1 MTLLDQAGEF
11 YASALR
17 QNQNQAFQMQLRSLI
32 TQHFG
37 NAGLNVL
44 NDVDRQRRTGTLPA
58 PGEDAQPPVVIGR
71 RMVSWN
77 RSGNVIALPSG
88 ALPMRRVLDLLPEI
102 EVYDFPL
109 EDGAAAAVDFVP
121 LTSHVVLGFEQ
132 MTAPAI
138 VREYTREQ
146 LAAYMDETGL
156 AYRPGASHRQLAG
169 ALRAHIVRKED

>member
-17 QNQNQAFQMQLRSLI
+17 ENQNQAFQIQLRSFI

-37 NAGLNVL
+37 TAGLNLV
-44 NDVDRQRRTGTLPA
+44 NDKDRQRRTGTLPA
-58 PGEDAQPPVVIGR
+58 SGEVAQPPLVIGR

-77 RSGNVIALPSG
+77 RSGNAIALPSG
-88 ALPMRRVLDLLPEI
+88 ALPIRRIVELLPET
-102 EVYDFPL
+102 EAYNYPS
-109 EDGAAAAVDFVP
+109 EDEAVVAVDFVP
-121 LTSHVVLGFEQ
+121 LTSHVVLGFEG
-132 MTAPAI
+132 MTPAAI

-146 LAAYMDETGL
+146 LAAYMDENGI
-156 AYRPGASHRQLAG
+156 AYGPAASHKQLAG